1 VYLGEKQMYAYIKG
15 SLEMVG
21 MDYIVVEA
29 GGIGYKI
36 FTSLSTLQAIGQTGK
51 EVKVFTYQ
59 YVRED
64 MISLYGFMT
73 QEELGMFQ
81 LLLTVSGVGPKAAL
95 SLLST
100 VSPSKFGLAVIT
112 DDTKTLTRA
121 QGVGAK
127 MAQRIILELKDK
139 IKKEQL
145 AVSQNPDF
153 DAAAV
158 SGSSSRLSEA
168 ISALMVL
175 GYTQGEASNA
185 VSGVYS
191 DEMDLET
198 IIKNSLKS
206 LVKLK

>member
-1 VYLGEKQMYAYIKG
+1 MYAYIKG

-51 EVKVFTYQ
+51 EVKIFTYH

-145 AVSQNPDF
+145 AVSQNPEF
-153 DAAAV
+153 DIAAV
-158 SGSSSRLSEA
+158 SGNGSRLSEA

-191 DEMDLET
+191 DDMDLET